1 MNRVTTSAMAGEV
14 TGHAGGVASP
24 SLGHLRAAQAWWSFI
39 ALSSPLSAI
48 MQSSDGRLLFLTLA
62 ISAPPP
68 HPTPPL
74 SSTQLPTPRW
84 PPGQQ
89 VLSIH
94 LPFQPYKAPVTCC
107 AWPQP
112 PGGESHYCGDVSET
126 CSNSGCNYCLR
137 TVVSAS
143 LSHNQLFTCHVTV
156 RNLKTSGRHCNC

>member
-48 MQSSDGRLLFLTLA
+48 MQSSDGRLLFLTLCYL
-62 ISAPPP
+62 SPTP
-68 HPTPPL
+68 HPTLVQHAAAHPTMATRSTSLVHPSSL
-74 SSTQLPTPRW
+74 SALQSTRHLLCLATATRW
-84 PPGQQ
+84 C
-89 VLSIH
+89 VITV
-94 LPFQPYKAPVTCC
+94 AMC
-107 AWPQP
+107 
-112 PGGESHYCGDVSET
+112 ET